1 MKDIKV
7 LGGCCG
13 NCDTVMKMFETQAK
27 GLGIEIALE
36 KVTDMAAILGYG
48 VMKTPGVVIGGKLVH
63 SGSVPPPSR
72 IDAWLKE

>member
-13 NCDTVMKMFETQAK
+13 NCETVMKMFETQAK
-27 GLGIEIALE
+27 ALGIEISLS
-36 KVTDMAAILGYG
+36 KISDMKEILGYG

-63 SGSVPPPSR
+63 AGSVPPASK